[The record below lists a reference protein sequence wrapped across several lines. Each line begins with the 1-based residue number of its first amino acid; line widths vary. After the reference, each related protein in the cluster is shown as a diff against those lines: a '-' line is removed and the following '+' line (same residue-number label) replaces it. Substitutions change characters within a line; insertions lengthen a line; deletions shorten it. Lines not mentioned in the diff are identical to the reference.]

1 MKRSCIAVLLLNLTV
16 LTGGCAADPAEGW
29 STTTTWP
36 DSVRTV
42 AVPAVMN
49 TTYHREIGPELTKAS
64 IEAIERRTPYK
75 VTDELR
81 ADSVLTVE
89 IKDLKLTS
97 LSQSAL
103 TKLDQEVLVQLTIDW
118 RWENL
123 NDTRLLAGSEG
134 FSGSGVF
141 IPSQPSGEPIEVG
154 QRQVASRLAEDLVDR
169 MRGAW

>member
-1 MKRSCIAVLLLNLTV
+1 MRTCCLAILLSALA
-16 LTGGCAADPAEGW
+16 GCAANPADGW
-29 STTTTWP
+29 STSTLWP
-36 DSVRTV
+36 DDVRTI
-42 AVPAVMN
+42 AVPAVTN
-49 TTYHREIGPELTKAS
+49 STYHREIGPELTKAI

-103 TKLDQEVLVQLTIDW
+103 TRLDQEVLVQLTIDW
-118 RWENL
+118 RWEDL
-123 NDTRLLAGSEG
+123 DDTRLLAGSQG
-134 FSGSGVF
+134 FSGSGIF
-141 IPSQPSGEPIEVG
+141 MPSQPSGEPIEVG

-169 MRGAW
+169 MRAAW